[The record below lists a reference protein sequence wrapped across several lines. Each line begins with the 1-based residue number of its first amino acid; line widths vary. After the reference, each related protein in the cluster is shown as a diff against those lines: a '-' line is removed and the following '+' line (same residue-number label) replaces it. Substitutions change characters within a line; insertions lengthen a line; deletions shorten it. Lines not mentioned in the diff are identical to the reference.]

1 MAKSWLKA
9 LWLVSLSGIA
19 AFALHHT
26 TLTTSQ
32 SSSVDRAALS
42 QRGYSQ
48 AFSGSF
54 KQLGFLLDLSAL
66 PSSAQ
71 RTELQAV
78 INRYEDSLSSSET
91 YYLESCFASLAHTP
105 SAHETNKA
113 STARSLQ
120 EGLNTCERLLYR
132 GLDHKTSS
140 WKIPVVM
147 GMISALAYREL
158 DKAAAFF
165 NLALSKT
172 NLPDDIAGFPRVESD
187 EPERL
192 AVRIA
197 SLIRLA
203 AKDPTIAKYRRTFQ
217 LVLAQRKSTPHAD
230 AAHPRSPE
238 PREAL

>member
-19 AFALHHT
+19 TYALYHH
-26 TLTTSQ
+26 SQ
-32 SSSVDRAALS
+32 AISPNQGSKPIRVDRGALS
-42 QRGYSQ
+42 QKSYSH
-48 AFSGSF
+48 ALSSSLA
-54 KQLGFLLDLSAL
+54 QLGFLLDLSTL
-66 PSSAQ
+66 PATS
-71 RTELQAV
+71 RKERLQAV
-78 INRYEDSLSSSET
+78 IDRYEVSLSGSET
-91 YYLESCFASLAHTP
+91 YYLESCFASLDST
-105 SAHETNKA
+105 TDA
-113 STARSLQ
+113 SQGSEATSLQ
-120 EGLNTCERLLYR
+120 ASLNTCERLLYR

-140 WKIPVVM
+140 WRIPVVM

-165 NLALSKT
+165 NLALSK
-172 NLPDDIAGFPRVESD
+172 NQLPDDIAGFPRVESD

-217 LVLAQRKSTPHAD
+217 HAQRKSTPHAD
-230 AAHPRSPE
+230 AADPRSPE
-238 PREAL
+238 PRETL